1 MPTQEIFGILSV
13 LWCKNLQEIQ
23 ILNMLNI
30 RFISAKIH
38 CFGFKVLKV
47 NGETIDTIFES
58 IVLEELHNQTTHF
71 TVHLKYTMDYCD
83 GYT

>member
-1 MPTQEIFGILSV
+1 
-13 LWCKNLQEIQ
+13 
-23 ILNMLNI
+23 MLNI
-30 RFISAKIH
+30 RFISAKIY
-38 CFGFKVLKV
+38 CLGFKVLKV

-71 TVHLKYTMDYCD
+71 TVHLKYTMYYCD